1 LEKPFVDHVR
11 YIQRDERGGSV
22 YTLSATSS
30 SSSSS
35 ASVAVYGLSTEGYR
49 IASSI
54 AINGAKVSLID
65 ESVRMAILLK
75 PDIARTYPNVSS
87 LMEDEPLLDLQ
98 PIDIAIS
105 NASYVYF
112 APRIRK
118 VGPDV
123 KSDVMTKFK
132 DAIKALKQGASLIYM
147 LPTGVGGN
155 NENIALIEHMTGM
168 TVEKDISYYYLPMST
183 ITTAGSE
190 TLIGSVKAKHD
201 NHISKMLYDP
211 DTRRRLKFV
220 DINSAE
226 LVHVIKTLSHYSG
239 MASILEICKKA
250 TDNNI
255 LSELMRSTFADLY
268 IDDLTSGL
276 YDLRI
281 IGSSLDGTGPLMYLV
296 NGSIKGVDG
305 YVKFLI
311 DQIRATLK
319 KRDLKAS
326 RTKVAIAWTLDPNEM
341 RGDRIELLSSFETK
355 IKDYISDV
363 ERHQGQTFDLYHT
376 DKTTIVIACSK
387 TDFEKVIS
395 KNMAN
400 QEFIIIKANPLCE
413 TVQE

>member
-1 LEKPFVDHVR
+1 
-11 YIQRDERGGSV
+11 
-22 YTLSATSS
+22 
-30 SSSSS
+30 
-35 ASVAVYGLSTEGYR
+35 
-49 IASSI
+49 
-54 AINGAKVSLID
+54 
-65 ESVRMAILLK
+65 
-75 PDIARTYPNVSS
+75 
-87 LMEDEPLLDLQ
+87 
-98 PIDIAIS
+98 
-105 NASYVYF
+105 
-112 APRIRK
+112 
-118 VGPDV
+118 
-123 KSDVMTKFK
+123 
-132 DAIKALKQGASLIYM
+132 M

-168 TVEKDISYYYLPMST
+168 TIEKDVSYYYLPMST
-183 ITTAGSE
+183 ITTASSE
-190 TLIGSVKAKHD
+190 TLIGSVKSKHD

-220 DINSAE
+220 DVNSAE

-255 LSELMRSTFADLY
+255 RSELMRSTFADLY
-268 IDDLTSGL
+268 IDDVTSGL

-326 RTKVAIAWTLDPNEM
+326 RTKVAIAWTLDPHEM

-363 ERHQGQTFDLYHT
+363 ERHQEQTFDLYHT

-395 KNMAN
+395 KNIAN
-400 QEFIIIKANPLCE
+400 QEFIVIKANPLCE